1 MDKDKTFTYN
11 YSAPENKEV
20 REIRKKYLP
29 KQESKFEELK
39 RLDHDVQMAGT
50 MESLI
55 VGIVGCLAFG
65 VGLCLAM
72 HVIGDSFLLGV
83 FADIVGVAAMIAAY
97 PVYRHISGKT
107 KAKLVPR
114 ILQLTAELTGENS
127 YTV

>member
-1 MDKDKTFTYN
+1 MDQNTTFTYN

-29 KQESKFEELK
+29 KAEGKLEELK
-39 RLDHDVQMAGT
+39 RLDRNVQLAGT

-55 VGIVGCLAFG
+55 VGISGYLVFG

-72 HVIGDSFLLGV
+72 HIIGNSFALGV
-83 FADIVGVAAMIAAY
+83 VADIVGVAAMIAAY

-107 KAKLVPR
+107 KARLVPR
-114 ILQLTAELTGENS
+114 ILQLTDELTGERVSAN
-127 YTV
+127 